1 MGRRSEPR
9 IAVSLPVIV
18 RGLDPRGSPFTVT
31 TETFDISYSGA
42 SLIDPSGIA
51 APGMK
56 LEIETQGQR
65 AWFRVQWV
73 GKNGSSRAGRI
84 GIRCLEQGR
93 YVWGIA
99 PKGWEPDTYD
109 PSTSPGAQPAPAAA
123 VPNSWAGRERRQ
135 FARHTCRIET
145 QLTTEDGSSGM
156 GGKITDLSLGGCYI
170 EMLSPLPVGTAIQ
183 LSFNLEDAALR
194 LSGKV
199 CSSHMGMGMG
209 VAFTMMS
216 PDHFEKLRR
225 FAPPA
230 APRAKTALPS
240 AAAPAADPP
249 RVPQSRMDAPLA
261 GSRSYSASDSDAV
274 DLPATAE
281 SLEAIVRLLL
291 RKGLLTRAE
300 LLEELEKLKF
310 TKA

>member
-1 MGRRSEPR
+1 
-9 IAVSLPVIV
+9 
-18 RGLDPRGSPFTVT
+18 
-31 TETFDISYSGA
+31 
-42 SLIDPSGIA
+42 
-51 APGMK
+51 
-56 LEIETQGQR
+56 
-65 AWFRVQWV
+65 
-73 GKNGSSRAGRI
+73 
-84 GIRCLEQGR
+84 
-93 YVWGIA
+93 
-99 PKGWEPDTYD
+99 
-109 PSTSPGAQPAPAAA
+109 
-123 VPNSWAGRERRQ
+123 
-135 FARHTCRIET
+135 
-145 QLTTEDGSSGM
+145 
-156 GGKITDLSLGGCYI
+156 
-170 EMLSPLPVGTAIQ
+170 

-199 CSSHMGMGMG
+199 CSSHTGMGMG

-230 APRAKTALPS
+230 ATPVKTASPS
-240 AAAPAADPP
+240 AAAPATDPP
-249 RVPQSRMDAPLA
+249 RVPQPRMEAPQA